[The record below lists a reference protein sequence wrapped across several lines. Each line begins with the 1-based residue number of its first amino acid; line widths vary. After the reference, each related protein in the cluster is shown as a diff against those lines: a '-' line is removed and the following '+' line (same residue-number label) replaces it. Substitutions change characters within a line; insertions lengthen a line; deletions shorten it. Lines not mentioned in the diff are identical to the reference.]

1 MKKIFAVVPTL
12 SRIMLWI
19 AAVAIASIVV
29 LTVCDVVLRRFRMP
43 IAYTYEVVVLLG
55 AIAIGF
61 SIAQTTL
68 DKGHVLMDFV
78 IDKVSARWRKALYI
92 ITRFLGTGMFAIFSW
107 RMFLLGSNL
116 RRAGEVTPI
125 LQIPLYPVAFSIGVC
140 FVVECLV
147 LLYGLFAQPREV
159 QA

>member
-1 MKKIFAVVPTL
+1 MKNTFNAIKYL
-12 SRIMLWI
+12 SRIMFGI

-43 IAYTYEVVVLLG
+43 IAFTYEVVVLMG

-61 SIAQTTL
+61 SIPQTTL
-68 DKGHVLMDFV
+68 DKGHVLMDFL
-78 IDKVSARWRKALYI
+78 IEKVSERWQKTLYV
-92 ITRFLGTGMFAIFSW
+92 ITRCLGIGMFAVFAWRIFI
-107 RMFLLGSNL
+107 LASNF

-125 LQIPLYPVAFSIGVC
+125 LQIPVYPVAFSVGVC

-147 LLYGLFAQPREV
+147 LLYGVFSQREEV
-159 QA
+159 KE